1 MNLKRLIRLADAKRV
16 RDGFWNPYK
25 SSLYKKDYYM
35 RQHNSGVRSES
46 GKEFGVDFDTTLEWV
61 RKKNPN
67 MSADEQ
73 EKFAWNII
81 NKKKRER
88 EELEKNVEKNK
99 SEVRPVSR
107 DAEGMGEMMGVP
119 SNYTGD

>member
-1 MNLKRLIRLADAKRV
+1 MNLKKLIRLADAKRL
-16 RDGFWNPYK
+16 RDGFGYSYK
-25 SSLYKKDYYM
+25 PSLYKKDYYM

-46 GKEFGVDFDTTLEWV
+46 GKEFGVDFDTTLELV

-88 EELEKNVEKNK
+88 EELEKNIEKNK

-107 DAEGMGEMMGVP
+107 DAEDMGEMMGVP